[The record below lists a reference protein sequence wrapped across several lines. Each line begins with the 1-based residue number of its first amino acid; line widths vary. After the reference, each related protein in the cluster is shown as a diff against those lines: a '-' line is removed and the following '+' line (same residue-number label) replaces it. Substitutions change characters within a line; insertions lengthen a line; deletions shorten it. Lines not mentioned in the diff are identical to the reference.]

1 MTLLETIQSP
11 ADLKKLRIDQLPEL
25 AADMR
30 KHSDG
35 LGGLVRNEMGHD
47 PLCGEVCI
55 F

>member
-1 MTLLETIQSP
+1 MLGLG
-11 ADLKKLRIDQLPEL
+11 PEHRYHLYLL